1 MGAYIRHTYTDYD
14 KLLRSHAWLDARAM
28 VEPPTLDKI
37 IEWRDEK
44 DEPDAVEDILREVI
58 IISDDEDEESEENST
73 EREGSIE
80 IISSQEIADAVH
92 VEPLDYSTMDA
103 RSAYDRPEDD
113 WAPSV
118 RFIRRLSTPPAD
130 RGARRQTR
138 IDRQQAHR
146 NRVWLEAVN
155 RRRNLTCSEANGSVL
170 GPHGRDGL
178 PSPLQRHD
186 HPTPLNHGE
195 HHFLP
200 NPLQSRTAYVHNN
213 FAQSSSTLD
222 RRPSE
227 ALVNQ
232 VSKRNLSRSKTA
244 LLLDKQNLLMMISNR
259 TARMCGMGKI
269 LGLYV
274 PCYQVARRRQ
284 YRKLDVHYSVQ
295 LDKMI
300 GTVFPATLQK
310 RQVKDRPFLE
320 QYTST
325 RTMSSPRLRTMWISR
340 VGKRYILD
348 NEGLI
353 TQIGIFKTISLG
365 LELSS
370 SRMIQHSQS

>member
-1 MGAYIRHTYTDYD
+1 
-14 KLLRSHAWLDARAM
+14 M
-28 VEPPTLDKI
+28 VAPPTLDKI

-92 VEPLDYSTMDA
+92 VEPLDYSTMDGK
-103 RSAYDRPEDD
+103 SAYDRPFSPEDD

-130 RGARRQTR
+130 RGTRRQTR

-155 RRRNLTCSEANGSVL
+155 RRRNLIYSDANGSVL
-170 GPHGRDGL
+170 GSHEKDGL
-178 PSPLQRHD
+178 PSPLPRHD
-186 HPTPLNHGE
+186 HPTPLNHSE

-227 ALVNQ
+227 GLLNQ
-232 VSKRNLSRSKTA
+232 VSKQNLSRTKTA
-244 LLLDKQNLLMMISNR
+244 LLLDKEGLLMMISNR
-259 TARMCGMGKI
+259 TACMCGMGKI

-295 LDKMI
+295 LDMMM
-300 GTVFPATLQK
+300 GTVFPVTLQK

-325 RTMSSPRLRTMWISR
+325 RTMSSPLLRTMWTSR

-353 TQIGIFKTISLG
+353 TQIGIFKMISLG

-370 SRMIQHSQS
+370 SRMIQHPQS